1 MKKVMSYLR
10 RLKRETVAFLKAM
23 LSMNGVVMLLLIIAN
38 CYIGQLE
45 KGNVR
50 IILILYSLI
59 LLYLVLPID
68 AIKEAGR
75 CED

>member
-1 MKKVMSYLR
+1 
-10 RLKRETVAFLKAM
+10 
-23 LSMNGVVMLLLIIAN
+23 MLLLIIAN